1 MQIEITT
8 PACLLLGL
16 LDLGGAIGQL
26 GITLQFPP
34 IQLLA
39 RDSATLGVTGGRADL
54 AARQAA
60 RFFAY
65 HRAEGSPAGERG
77 AEGAEIEIELA
88 IPQFMGLGSRA
99 LMGLTVARALAGL
112 RGLPAD
118 DTQALALSVGLSA
131 EEALET
137 HAFAAGGLL
146 LIDDTGSVWRRARLA
161 DHDEAHDWVFVLVLP
176 RVAPGTPD
184 TLEDD
189 RRSALMAATAHL
201 DPATGRIAAE
211 ELWPAVER
219 DDIAAFA
226 QALAAI
232 RTANDAALERAGHS
246 SAFSADEQAIGAIMR
261 AGGALAWGRTLTG
274 LGFYGLI
281 EGGGPSRELRRAL
294 TEHIGLFGGTVMATL
309 ADNAGAQQQS

>member
-16 LDLGGAIGQL
+16 IDLGGAIGQL

-65 HRAEGSPAGERG
+65 HRAQGSPAG
-77 AEGAEIEIELA
+77 EGAEIEIELA

-99 LMGLTVARALAGL
+99 MMGLTVARALAAL
-112 RGLPAD
+112 RGRPAD
-118 DTQALALSVGLSA
+118 DTQALALSVGLPA

-137 HAFAAGGLL
+137 HAFATGGLL
-146 LIDDTGSVWRRARLA
+146 LIDDAGSVWRRARLA

-184 TLEDD
+184 AIEDD
-189 RRSALMAATAHL
+189 RRAALMAAAPHL

-211 ELWPAVER
+211 ELWPAVGR

-232 RTANDAALERAGHS
+232 RAANDAALERAGHP
-246 SAFSADEQAIGAIMR
+246 SALSADEQAIGALMR

-294 TEHIGLFGGTVMATL
+294 AEHIGLFGGTVMATL
-309 ADNAGAQQQS
+309 ADNAGAQQKS